1 MRTLVNGGHKVYG
14 AIDGFLGLALGHVFE
29 LFWESVAQWNAQG
42 GCKLGTNRVVP
53 DRINGGEGVE
63 RIAKVCGGAWAR
75 ACSCC
80 LCVKNCLFALF
91 CFSSLSPL
99 ACFFVCLSLSICSH
113 DSLRSLSV
121 RHKKVLEFYKIEA
134 LIIVGG
140 FEAFMG
146 ISTLAAQRHKFPAL
160 CIPMTII
167 PVTISNN
174 VVGESHAHTHTRVR
188 AQTGACGT

>member
-1 MRTLVNGGHKVYG
+1 M
-14 AIDGFLGLALGHVFE
+14 
-29 LFWESVAQWNAQG
+29 
-42 GCKLGTNRVVP
+42 
-53 DRINGGEGVE
+53 
-63 RIAKVCGGAWAR
+63 
-75 ACSCC
+75 
-80 LCVKNCLFALF
+80 
-91 CFSSLSPL
+91 
-99 ACFFVCLSLSICSH
+99 
-113 DSLRSLSV
+113 

-174 VVGESHAHTHTRVR
+174 VVGESHSHTHTRVR
-188 AQTGACGT
+188 AQTGACVT